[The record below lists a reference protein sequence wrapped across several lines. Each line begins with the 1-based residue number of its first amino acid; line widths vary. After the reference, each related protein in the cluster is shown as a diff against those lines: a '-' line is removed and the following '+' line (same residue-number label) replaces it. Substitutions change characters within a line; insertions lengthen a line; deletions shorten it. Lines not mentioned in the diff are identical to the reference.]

1 MNIVVF
7 IKQVPDTTE
16 IRIDPVTG
24 NLIREGVP
32 SIVNPDDKHALETAV
47 SLKEKHG
54 GKVTVVTMGPPQA
67 DEALRECLAMGA
79 DQAILLS
86 DKTFGGADTCA
97 TSYTLS
103 CALKKIGSYDL
114 VICGRQALDGN
125 TAQVGPQIAELMGLS
140 QITYAQGV
148 EINGGNITVK
158 RALEDGYE
166 VVETK
171 LPVLLTVTKDI
182 NTPRTPAI
190 DAVMEAYG
198 ADITTLTADD
208 LDVDKAR
215 LGLKGSPTR
224 IKKAYTPELRKG
236 KVDMIQA
243 DTPAAAVQALLAKL
257 NEKHLLE
264 ELEG

>member
-1 MNIVVF
+1 MDIVVF

-16 IRIDPVTG
+16 IKIDPVTG

-32 SIVNPDDKHALETAV
+32 SIVNPDDKHAVEAAI
-47 SLKEKHG
+47 SLKEKHS

-86 DKTFGGADTCA
+86 DKAFGGADTCA

-114 VICGRQALDGN
+114 IICGRQALDGN
-125 TAQVGPQIAELMGLS
+125 TAQVGPQIADLIGLP
-140 QITYAQGV
+140 QITYAQGI
-148 EINGGNITVK
+148 EIKDSTIKVK
-158 RALEDGYE
+158 RSLEDGYE

-182 NTPRTPAI
+182 NTPRTPPI

-198 ADITTLTADD
+198 ADIKTWTSDD

-224 IKKAYTPELRKG
+224 IKKAFTPELKKG
-236 KVDMIQA
+236 KVDIIQA
-243 DTPAAAVQALLAKL
+243 DSPSAMVQALLAKL
-257 NEKHLLE
+257 NEKHILE